1 MPCDCGKYPD
11 DERRYQIETDK
22 FTTREEAAQ
31 RAEALGCEGAHEMDG
46 FFMPCDT
53 HEAYDERIEELSTN
67 AGVAPTANDG
77 GGGGGGGGGKGG
89 GGKSAPDPE
98 RLESRKVYGVTI
110 ETRSD
115 KSGPGTLVGYAAVF
129 DRDSHDLGGFTESI
143 KPGAFS
149 RSLRDGADVR
159 ALRDHDPSRVLG
171 RSGSG
176 TLRVVEDAVGLR
188 SEIDLPDTELGRET
202 AELVRRGDLDGMSF
216 GFTAERDSWVE
227 KDGRSHRVLSDLDI
241 FDVSVVSFP
250 AYPDA
255 AIAGVRSLERHRAA
269 EVPEVDLGH
278 GDPADLRR
286 AIALRLVD

>member
-1 MPCDCGKYPD
+1 MPCDCGKY
-11 DERRYQIETDK
+11 DEGGEKREEVALDV
-22 FTTREEAAQ
+22 FTTEQEALD
-31 RAEALGCEGAHEMDG
+31 RAESLGCEGAHEMNG
-46 FFMPCDT
+46 EFMPCAT
-53 HEAYDERIEELSTN
+53 HEEYLERIEDLSTD
-67 AGVAPTANDG
+67 AGASPPASGFVIPPG
-77 GGGGGGGGGKGG
+77 GGGG
-89 GGKSAPDPE
+89 GGKSAPDPDK
-98 RLESRKVYGVTI
+98 LESRKVYGVTI

-176 TLRVVEDAVGLR
+176 TLRIVEDAVGLR

-227 KDGRSHRVLSDLDI
+227 KDGRSHRVLSELDI

-269 EVPEVDLGH
+269 EAPEVDPGH

-286 AIALRLVD
+286 ALSLRLVD